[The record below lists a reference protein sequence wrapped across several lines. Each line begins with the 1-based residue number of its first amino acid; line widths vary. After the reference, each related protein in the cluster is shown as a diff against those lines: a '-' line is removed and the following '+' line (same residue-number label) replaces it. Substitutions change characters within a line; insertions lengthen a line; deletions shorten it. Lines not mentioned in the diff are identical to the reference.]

1 MNLNNAYKGKYSMTI
16 TRNRLYV
23 YWDNPSTNS
32 RTSESRVA
40 DVSLED
46 IKRLSG
52 YSSISQMKFAEGSK
66 FSLEDILFN
75 PIDAVEFFGLS
86 GIEYGKYLNE
96 PERYVF
102 QIVGV
107 TALVELAKILKI
119 KPVDIGMRNY
129 ILMSYGARG
138 KGRSKILAHF
148 AFFTGE
154 INLTNFRSRLDNI
167 GGKQQG
173 EYRGN
178 PLTRKKRGF
187 DGGGSG
193 SLAHE
198 YAHAIDYLIQKT
210 SKDLITGF
218 GSPYMMTDYF
228 LLFYRIKAILVGY
241 IKVPIKKDG
250 KVIPKSFSLRPIYR
264 YGMVKTDAEISK
276 LPTRTQYQKIFKV
289 MMEICYLGPTLKR
302 FTRLNKD
309 ERKES
314 GSKNYAL
321 FKKDPEAVKFI
332 TGSEEVTVKNKPVF
346 ELGSSGY
353 LACQGTNVNYWGQP
367 HEMWARSFEE
377 YTRRKATK
385 DKLKPNFLLSK
396 EKYQGWTYYGESGYS
411 KKNIK
416 GRARYYQLSLGD
428 PQDFNKDLMPLFDKF
443 CSLYGKSIN
452 TILNNFENK
461 KQDSTISIT
470 YNKKKK

>member
-1 MNLNNAYKGKYSMTI
+1 MKNLNNAYKGKYSMTI
-16 TRNRLYV
+16 TRNRLFV

-32 RTSESRVA
+32 KTSDSRVA
-40 DVSLED
+40 DVSLEEV
-46 IKRLSG
+46 KRLSG

-66 FSLEDILFN
+66 FTLEDILFN
-75 PIDAVEFFGLS
+75 PIDTVSFFGLA

-96 PERYVF
+96 PERFVF

-119 KPVDIGMRNY
+119 KPIDIGMRNY

-138 KGRSKILAHF
+138 KGRAKILAHF

-154 INLTNFRSRLDNI
+154 INLTNFSSRLDNI
-167 GGKQQG
+167 GGKQEG
-173 EYRGN
+173 EYRKN
-178 PLTRKKRGF
+178 PTTRKKRGF
-187 DGGGSG
+187 SGGGSG

-218 GSPYMMTDYF
+218 GRPYMMTDYF
-228 LLFYRIKAILVGY
+228 LLFYSIKAFHVGY
-241 IKVPIKKDG
+241 IKEPIMRKG
-250 KVIPKSFSLRPIYR
+250 KVVPNSFATRPIYR
-264 YGMVKTDAEISK
+264 YGMIKKDAEISK

-289 MMEICYLGPTLKR
+289 MMEIMEVCFLGPTPKR
-302 FTRLNKD
+302 FTRMNK
-309 ERKES
+309 EE
-314 GSKNYAL
+314 
-321 FKKDPEAVKFI
+321 KKKAEKLKPVEIQFM
-332 TGSEEVTVKNKPVF
+332 TGSEEVTKDNRPVF
-346 ELGSSGY
+346 ELGISGY
-353 LACQGTNVNYWGQP
+353 YACQGKNLNYWGQP

-396 EKYQGWTYYGESGYS
+396 EKYRGWTYYGSEDYTKYTYPNKIGALQ
-411 KKNIK
+411 N
-416 GRARYYQLSLGD
+416 
-428 PQDFNKDLMPLFDKF
+428 FNKDLMPLFDKF
-443 CSLYGKSIN
+443 CSLYGKSIK

-461 KQDSTISIT
+461 VQDSTISIT